1 MAEAPSF
8 VTTLLQAGR
17 GEGGAAIVVRGQ
29 PANRGERY
37 WAGYGFPPV
46 KTLFEAV
53 LRCVLG
59 GKYERVVVFS
69 AETNGHL
76 PRHIRPASTLTLGD
90 EPFTWVARGA
100 TRPTQSQSIALKP
113 VEPWGS
119 LEDILGPRLE
129 RVLWRGAHHPYWARI
144 RKLLEIRDQ
153 EIASGKRVALVVDT
167 AFLEPT
173 GSDWDLFDGVKPIG
187 LAAAETNAITD
198 RFPVDA
204 EKLRRA
210 DLIFFSES
218 PLADAITA
226 PDRSLLR
233 EACETKVSRWADQSA
248 KLQSLL
254 PRYFIGSA
262 ASVVAAQRLESPVVP
277 VLDPGAAAESSLYDT
292 LRAASLSHR
301 RSIVTRPA
309 DPSLVA
315 LDFWANLDL
324 DPLRRALDAK
334 IIGQKHVKESVL
346 RLLAAHQAR
355 CARLLA
361 IQPAAKKTSR
371 DRDFLLPILGFF
383 GAAGMGK
390 TTFCRIITES
400 LFGDSTHGEIVD
412 FSSKL
417 LSTETIGV
425 APPYTGADQES
436 GLMRYARLSG
446 GLGTFCFDEFT
457 RIQRHEQSLAEALS
471 PLLEIVEKR
480 SFVPANPR
488 LVPAERRYHLT
499 NSLLIFAAN
508 LGKPGEPVPAG
519 FHSVDDLGDAFKRRA
534 FGGGEI
540 FYFEPLQHED
550 YADAFRVEIRQRV
563 GTALADFFPDD
574 VGAGRTVVV
583 TDELIQ
589 ELMESFDS
597 KLAFSGSAASL
608 ALVNSEVRRLN
619 CETAI
624 EQAITNGLDT
634 ILIDRSAL
642 S

>member
-29 PANRGERY
+29 PASRGERY
-37 WAGYGFPPV
+37 WAGYSFAPA

-90 EPFTWVARGA
+90 EPVIWVGRGA
-100 TRPTQSQSIALKP
+100 IRPPQSQSTARKP

-119 LEDILGPRLE
+119 LEDIVGPRLE

-153 EIASGKRVALVVDT
+153 EIASGKRAALVVDT

-173 GSDWDLFDGVKPIG
+173 GSDWDLFDGAQPIG
-187 LAAAETNAITD
+187 LAAAEANAITD
-198 RFPVDA
+198 RFPVDR

-218 PLADAITA
+218 PIADAITA

-233 EACETKVSRWADQSA
+233 EACEVTVPRWADQAA
-248 KLQSLL
+248 KLQFLL
-254 PRYFIGSA
+254 PRYFTGTA
-262 ASVVAAQRLESPVVP
+262 TVVGAQRLENPVAP
-277 VLDPGAAAESSLYDT
+277 VLDPGVAAESSLYDT

-324 DPLRRALDAK
+324 DPLKSALDAK
-334 IIGQKHVKESVL
+334 IIGQKHVTESVL
-346 RLLAAHQAR
+346 RVLATHQAR
-355 CARLLA
+355 CARLLT
-361 IQPAAKKTSR
+361 IQPAARKTSR

-390 TTFCRIITES
+390 TTFCRVITES

-417 LSTETIGV
+417 LATETIGV
-425 APPYTGADQES
+425 APPYEGANQES

-446 GLGTFCFDEFT
+446 GLGTICFDEFT
-457 RIQRHEQSLAEALS
+457 RIERHQQSLADALS

-519 FHSVDDLGDAFKRRA
+519 FQSVDDLGDAFKRRA
-534 FGGGEI
+534 FGGGQI
-540 FYFEPLQHED
+540 FYFEPLQRED

-563 GTALADFFPDD
+563 ATTLADYFPDD
-574 VGAGRTVVV
+574 AGAGRPVVV
-583 TDELIQ
+583 TDDLIQ
-589 ELMESFDS
+589 ELMESFDDN
-597 KLAFSGSAASL
+597 LAFSGSSPSL

-619 CETAI
+619 CEAAI

-634 ILIDRSAL
+634 IVIDRSAL